1 LRRVLTSYYHVDEV
15 RAIMR
20 KHRAK
25 VIPVDVEFHPE
36 TGKGLCSLPSSSD
49 VRFVI
54 SREDFGHLSSQVTSF
69 SQNKFGNTRIQV
81 EVVSSGGLALEE
93 VLRKKRHAR
102 VLVSNRIW
110 DELSSALRSSRI
122 LRCQRLQITQK
133 SVNSAWGGIGVI

>member
-1 LRRVLTSYYHVDEV
+1 VDEV
-15 RAIMR
+15 REIMR

-36 TGKGLCSLPSSSD
+36 TVKELCSLPSSSH
-49 VRFVI
+49 VLFVI
-54 SREDFGHLSSQVTSF
+54 QREDLGHLSSQVTSF
-69 SQNKFGNTRIQV
+69 LQNMFGTTGIHF
-81 EVVSSGGLALEE
+81 EVVLSGGLALEE

-110 DELSSALRSSRI
+110 DELSSRI
-122 LRCQRLQITQK
+122 LCRPRLQITQK